1 MGGAPSTIWLRGFFL
16 AAVAWCFL
24 VVDERFSVADI
35 AKHETARRVR
45 ANACCLHMIDI

>member
-1 MGGAPSTIWLRGFFL
+1 MGGAPSTIWLRVFFL
-16 AAVAWCFL
+16 AAFAWCFL

-45 ANACCLHMIDI
+45 RNACCLHMIDI